1 MSKRILS
8 ISYDLSLLLTRQ
20 LILQQA
26 GYQVASALGFVDAM
40 RISRNGKFDLAI
52 IGHSIP
58 VHDQEALLQ
67 AIKKCC
73 RAPVLSLHRSNE
85 EPLPGADFGLDAAQG
100 PNELL
105 SVVGEAVR
113 GAGLRKAV

>member
-40 RISRNGKFDLAI
+40 RISRDGKFDLAI

-58 VHDQEALLQ
+58 VHDQEALLE
-67 AIKKCC
+67 AIKKSSG
-73 RAPVLSLHRSNE
+73 AAVLSLHRSNE
-85 EPLPGADFGLDAAQG
+85 GPMQGADYALDAAQG

-105 SVVGEAVR
+105 SIVGEAVG